1 MNNFICLKDNS
12 IRKKSIGLIHKIFI
26 LSRRNNKKYL
36 AHCKTKSE
44 VRGGGRKPWKQKG
57 TGRARAGSIRS
68 PLWVGGGKSFGP
80 RKRIVKKKINK
91 KEKKLAILLLFFFK
105 SSKLKI
111 IPNINLLNFSK
122 KNIRN
127 VFQEN
132 LLKTTKKVLIILDNY
147 DSTLWKYF
155 RNNKNIDLLKPNYLN
170 IKSLLLANQIFLTKT
185 SITKLKDKFIYEI
198 N

>member
-1 MNNFICLKDNS
+1 MNNFICLKDNY

-26 LSRRNNKKYL
+26 LSRRNNQRYVS
-36 AHCKTKSE
+36 HCKTKSE
-44 VRGGGRKPWKQKG
+44 VRGGGKKPWKQKG

-91 KEKKLAILLLFFFK
+91 KERKLAILVLFFFK

-111 IPNINLLNFSK
+111 IPNPNSSNFLK
-122 KNIRN
+122 KNIKNIFR
-127 VFQEN
+127 EN
-132 LLKTTKKVLIILDNY
+132 LIKTTKKILIILDNY
-147 DSTLWKYF
+147 DSNLWKYF
-155 RNNKNIDLLKPNYLN
+155 RNNKNIELIKPNYLN
-170 IKSLLLANQIFLTKT
+170 LKSLLLTTEIFLTKT
-185 SITKLKDKFIYEI
+185 SITKLKNKFIYEI